1 MKNHIDTLAKKDYQ
15 GIKDLNTIDTV
26 IMFCPD
32 QSAIS
37 DLPREG
43 GSKLMDY
50 ALKKKVTLCTPSI
63 LYYMLKTAEYS
74 WKADKQSKHVQ
85 DIIELANK
93 VSSQAVDIY
102 GSAQKAQE
110 AISKTSKSVGEVM
123 EKIKDGRGSFLSK
136 IQKMNK
142 LGLSPKKQVPF
153 DVDEDPIE
161 IESKTKTEMFREL
174 GKQGGSRQD
183 FIKLYHKTKKK

>member
-1 MKNHIDTLAKKDYQ
+1 MTQPLFYHI
-15 GIKDLNTIDTV
+15 
-26 IMFCPD
+26 C
-32 QSAIS
+32 
-37 DLPREG
+37 R
-43 GSKLMDY
+43 
-50 ALKKKVTLCTPSI
+50 SI
-63 LYYMLKTAEYS
+63 FYYMLKTAEYS

-110 AISKTSKSVGEVM
+110 AINKTSKSMGEVM

-153 DVDEDPIE
+153 DVDEEETNDE
-161 IESKTKTEMFREL
+161 NSKTKTEMFRKL